1 MSTNIT
7 KVYEVL
13 KECYK
18 FVDFRCAYFK
28 EDDKWISIV
37 STFRFTNKEYDVI
50 KDFHDRLRKLSHN
63 TDWFKV
69 ECKILKPEDWKT
81 KWELIKNNADFL
93 KKDFDLDSLELYR
106 NLEHNSHSPTTQVDK
121 EYNTI
126 QFNVSSYEYKEHQK
140 RLEYLKEKKEL
151 RSIGIT
157 SIYPIIRQILQIQ
170 FDRNSQIFSVFLFPI
185 YFKIKNVSYHDN
197 KLSGDIEYHK
207 VFYKSNLIIKH
218 YLRGKEEGIIET
230 FLIEDEIKPNQE
242 YGKTQFEILIEE
254 NLHQIEENI
263 SEFVINLYFSPFNTE
278 LTDFRHYASRV
289 EIAQDDEILGKIEIF
304 ELIYEFDLALSFAGE
319 NREIVEQVAK
329 ILDNRRIKV
338 FYDEFYKAKLL
349 GTDLAVKFKEIYGEK
364 SKYVVVF
371 VSEHYEKKLWSN
383 YEFEIARKAIQSRGI
398 DYILPIRLDDT
409 ILYGLKETIA
419 YIDMNKEGVE
429 KTVDILCEKLTLHSI
444 ATQKSKP
451 IQNKINELKSELNP
465 SKMILNL
472 KSLINKTFLRPKEV
486 TELIDIT
493 ENILEEINNPIVIT
507 FTKSFYDDELFPDRE
522 PYDFWQWCDQNLEK
536 LIDKINENM
545 SCLFSVCDDD
555 RNGEGY
561 GVRIA
566 FWGLN
571 WKDFKYKFLPTIYD
585 WDIPEILRFMDIW
598 DESAKSLFL
607 KLDN

>member
-1 MSTNIT
+1 MSINIT
-7 KVYEVL
+7 KVYEIL

-37 STFRFTNKEYDVI
+37 STFRFTNKAFDVI

-69 ECKILKPEDWKT
+69 ECEILKPEDWKT

-93 KKDFDLDSLELYR
+93 KKDFNLDSLELYR

-126 QFNVSSYEYKEHQK
+126 QFNVSSYEYKEHHK

-151 RSIGIT
+151 RSIGIS

-218 YLRGKEEGIIET
+218 YLRGNEEGIIET

-242 YGKTQFEILIEE
+242 YCKTQFEILIEE

-289 EIAQDDEILGKIEIF
+289 EIAQDDEILGKIEIS
-304 ELIYEFDLALSFAGE
+304 EPIYEFEFALSFAGE
-319 NREIVEQVAK
+319 NWEIVEQVAK
-329 ILDNRRIKV
+329 ILDNKGIKV

-371 VSEHYEKKLWSN
+371 VSEHYEKKIWTN
-383 YEFEIARKAIQSRGI
+383 YEFEIARKAIQSRGVN
-398 DYILPIRLDDT
+398 YILPIRLDNT

-419 YIDMNKEGVE
+419 YIDLNKEGVE
-429 KTVDILCEKLTLHSI
+429 KTVDILCEKLALHFI
-444 ATQKSKP
+444 ATQKS
-451 IQNKINELKSELNP
+451 IVVQNKINELKSELNS
-465 SKMILNL
+465 SKMIINL
-472 KSLINKTFLRPKEV
+472 KSLLNKTFLRPKEV
-486 TELIDIT
+486 KELIDII
-493 ENILEEINNPIVIT
+493 ENIIAEINNPIVIA
-507 FTKSFYDDELFPDRE
+507 FTKSFYDDESFPNGE
-522 PYDFWQWCDQNLEK
+522 PYEFWQWCDQNLEE
-536 LIDKINENM
+536 LIEKVNENM

-566 FWGLN
+566 FWGFN

>member
-28 EDDKWISIV
+28 EDDRWISIV

-50 KDFHDRLRKLSHN
+50 KDFHDKLRKLSHN

-69 ECKILKPEDWKT
+69 ECEILKPEDWKT

-93 KKDFDLDSLELYR
+93 KEDFDLDSLELYK
-106 NLEHNSHSPTTQVDK
+106 NLEHNSHSPITQVDK

-126 QFNVSSYEYKEHQK
+126 QFNVSSDEYKEHHK

-170 FDRNSQIFSVFLFPI
+170 FDRNSLIFSVFLFPI

-197 KLSGDIEYHK
+197 KLSGDIEYHL

-218 YLRGKEEGIIET
+218 YLRGNEEGIIET

-242 YGKTQFEILIEE
+242 YCKTQFEILIEE

-278 LTDFRHYASRV
+278 LTDFRHYASKV

-304 ELIYEFDLALSFAGE
+304 EPIYEFEFALSFAGE

-329 ILDNRRIKV
+329 ILDNRGIKV

-371 VSEHYEKKLWSN
+371 ISEHYEKKLWSN
-383 YEFEIARKAIQSRGI
+383 YEFEIARKTIQSRGV

-419 YIDMNKEGVE
+419 YINLNKEGVE
-429 KTVDILCEKLTLHSI
+429 KTVDILCEKLALHFI
-444 ATQKSKP
+444 ATQKSIV
-451 IQNKINELKSELNP
+451 IQNKINELKSELNS
-465 SKMILNL
+465 SKMIINL
-472 KSLINKTFLRPKEV
+472 KSLLNKTFLRPKEV
-486 TELIDIT
+486 KELIDII
-493 ENILEEINNPIVIT
+493 ENIIEEINNPLVIA
-507 FTKSFYDDELFPDRE
+507 FTKSFYDDESFPDGE
-522 PYDFWQWCDQNLEK
+522 PYEFWQLCDQNLEE
-536 LIDKINENM
+536 LIEKINENM

-566 FWGLN
+566 FWGFN